1 MKKRYIFIILSLFI
15 LFIYTTSIMQIKK
28 TNYLIYGEKLKL
40 KKLPGIEIV
49 ESKKQVQKVSQ
60 NQNYNN
66 SKYDV
71 MLFGNIKL
79 KEISVTTYPKLKV
92 IPTGNLI
99 GLKLYTNGVL
109 VIGTS
114 EIKNINGN
122 IEKPFLISDIK
133 EGDII
138 LELDNKKIESSTDI
152 ENITNLSKGNSLL
165 LKYSRNN
172 EICYTN
178 IKPVEVEN
186 GKYKLGLWVRDSA
199 SGVGTMT
206 FYEPETKKFVAL
218 GHGISDNDTDKLLDV
233 GNGEIVNS
241 KIVNI
246 TKGKQGVPGE
256 IRGSILNETTIGNVI
271 KNSNFGVFG
280 ILDNKVS
287 TIDKYENGIDVELSE
302 NIELGDATIL
312 ATAETGIVEE
322 YNIEVTSINLEKTD
336 DNKNFQVKITDERLI
351 NKTGGII
358 CGMSGCPV
366 IQNNKL
372 IGALTNVLVSDPTI
386 GYGVFADT
394 LVKEMVK

>member
-122 IEKPFLISDIK
+122 IEKPFLIADIK

-172 EICYTN
+172 EICYAN

-322 YNIEVTSINLEKTD
+322 YNIEVTSINLESTD

>member
-15 LFIYTTSIMQIKK
+15 LFIYITNISQIKS
-28 TNYLIYGEKLKL
+28 TNYLLYGEKLRI
-40 KKLPGIEIV
+40 KKLPGIEII
-49 ESKKQVQKVSQ
+49 ESQKQVQKVS
-60 NQNYNN
+60 NNHNYNN

-71 MLFGNIKL
+71 MFLGNIKL
-79 KEISVTTYPKLKV
+79 KEISVTTYPKLRV

-114 EIKNINGN
+114 EIKNINGE
-122 IEKPFLISDIK
+122 IEKPFLSSNIK

-138 LELDNKKIESSTDI
+138 LELNKIKIESSKILEDI
-152 ENITNLSKGNSLL
+152 INKSDGKYID
-165 LKYSRNN
+165 LKYSRNG
-172 EICYTN
+172 EIYYTN
-178 IKPVEVEN
+178 IKPVKVEK

-246 TKGKQGVPGE
+246 TKGKNGVPGE

-280 ILDNKVS
+280 ILDNKIS

-312 ATAETGIVEE
+312 ATTETGVVEE
-322 YNIEVTSINLEKTD
+322 YNIEVTSINFENTD
-336 DNKNFQVKITDERLI
+336 DNKNFQVKITDDRLI

-372 IGALTNVLVSDPTI
+372 IGALTNVLVSDPKI

>member
-1 MKKRYIFIILSLFI
+1 MKKRYIFIILSFFI

-186 GKYKLGLWVRDSA
+186 GKYKLGLWVRYSA

-246 TKGKQGVPGE
+246 TKGMQGVPGE
-256 IRGSILNETTIGNVI
+256 IMGSILNETAIGSVI

-280 ILDNKVS
+280 ILDNKVP
-287 TIDKYENGIDVELSE
+287 TIAKYESGIDVELSE

-322 YNIEVTSINLEKTD
+322 YNIEVTSINLENTD

>member
-28 TNYLIYGEKLKL
+28 NNYLIYGEKLKF

-122 IEKPFLISDIK
+122 IEKPFLISGIK
-133 EGDII
+133 EGDVI
-138 LELDNKKIESSTDI
+138 LELDNKKIESSIDI
-152 ENITNLSKGNSLL
+152 ENITNLSKGNSLF

-218 GHGISDNDTDKLLDV
+218 GHGISDNDTDELLDV

-246 TKGKQGVPGE
+246 TKGMQGVPGE
-256 IRGSILNETTIGNVI
+256 IRGSILNETAIGSVI

-280 ILDNKVS
+280 ILDNKVP
-287 TIDKYENGIDVELSE
+287 TIAKYESGIDVELSE

-312 ATAETGIVEE
+312 ATTETGIVEE
-322 YNIEVTSINLEKTD
+322 YNIEVTSINLENAE
-336 DNKNFQVKITDERLI
+336 DNKNFQVKITDDRLI
-351 NKTGGII
+351 NKTGGIV

>member
-28 TNYLIYGEKLKL
+28 NNYLIYGEKLKF

-122 IEKPFLISDIK
+122 IEKPFLISGIK
-133 EGDII
+133 EGDVI
-138 LELDNKKIESSTDI
+138 LELDNKKIESSIDI
-152 ENITNLSKGNSLL
+152 ENITNLSKGNSLF

-246 TKGKQGVPGE
+246 TKGMQGVPGE
-256 IRGSILNETTIGNVI
+256 IRGSILNETAIGSVI

-280 ILDNKVS
+280 ILDNKVP
-287 TIDKYENGIDVELSE
+287 TIAKYESGIDVELSE

-312 ATAETGIVEE
+312 ATTETGIVEE
-322 YNIEVTSINLEKTD
+322 YNIEVTSINLENAE
-336 DNKNFQVKITDERLI
+336 DNKNFQVKITDDRLI
-351 NKTGGII
+351 NKTGGIV

>member
-15 LFIYTTSIMQIKK
+15 LFIYITNISQIKS
-28 TNYLIYGEKLKL
+28 TNYLLYGEKLRI
-40 KKLPGIEIV
+40 KKLPGIEII
-49 ESKKQVQKVSQ
+49 ESQKQVQKVS
-60 NQNYNN
+60 NNHNYNN

-71 MLFGNIKL
+71 MFLGNIKL
-79 KEISVTTYPKLKV
+79 KEISVTTYPKLRV

-114 EIKNINGN
+114 EIKNINGE
-122 IEKPFLISDIK
+122 IEKPFLSSNIK

-138 LELDNKKIESSTDI
+138 LELNKIKIESSKILEDI
-152 ENITNLSKGNSLL
+152 INKSDGKYID
-165 LKYSRNN
+165 LKYSRNG
-172 EICYTN
+172 EIYYTN
-178 IKPVEVEN
+178 IKPVKVEK

-246 TKGKQGVPGE
+246 TKGKNGVPGE

-280 ILDNKVS
+280 ILDNKIS

-312 ATAETGIVEE
+312 ATTETGVVEE
-322 YNIEVTSINLEKTD
+322 YNIEVTSINFENTD
-336 DNKNFQVKITDERLI
+336 DNKNFQVKITDDRLI

-372 IGALTNVLVSDPTI
+372 IGALTNVLVSDPKI
-386 GYGVFADT
+386 GYGVFADI

>member
-1 MKKRYIFIILSLFI
+1 MKKRYIFIILSFFI

-246 TKGKQGVPGE
+246 TKGMQGVPGE
-256 IRGSILNETTIGNVI
+256 IMGSILNETAIGSVI

-280 ILDNKVS
+280 ILDNKVP
-287 TIDKYENGIDVELSE
+287 TIAKYESGIDVELSE

-322 YNIEVTSINLEKTD
+322 YNIEVTSINLENTD